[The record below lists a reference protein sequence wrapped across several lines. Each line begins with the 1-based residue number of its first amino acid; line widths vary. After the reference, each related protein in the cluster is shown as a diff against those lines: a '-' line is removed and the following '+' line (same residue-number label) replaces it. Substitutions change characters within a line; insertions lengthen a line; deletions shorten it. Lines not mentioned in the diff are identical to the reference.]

1 MYPGR
6 ERVAREAMPMMVLP
20 KTCKCTDAVNIGKVI
35 GEREA
40 EEGYHKQK
48 VKYWHPLL
56 KSGNI
61 SYSELYLYSTG
72 YMYACTYMAVDITHR
87 PSLYIYHSVLT
98 VYYVHGCGNCT
109 QALPVYTPQ
118 CTHIDV
124 VLVCT

>member
-1 MYPGR
+1 MC
-6 ERVAREAMPMMVLP
+6 VFV
-20 KTCKCTDAVNIGKVI
+20 CAVCVCACVCVCVHVCNIGKVI

-61 SYSELYLYSTG
+61 SYSELYLYFTG
-72 YMYACTYMAVDITHR
+72 CMYVRTWLWRSHTGPPRIPR
-87 PSLYIYHSVLT
+87 
-98 VYYVHGCGNCT
+98 
-109 QALPVYTPQ
+109 

>member
-1 MYPGR
+1 MIYVCMYPSWV
-6 ERVAREAMPMMVLP
+6 RVAREAMLMMVLP
-20 KTCKCTDAVNIGKVI
+20 KTCIYKDAVNIGKVI
-35 GEREA
+35 GGERGA

-61 SYSELYLYSTG
+61 SYSELYLHSTG
-72 YMYACTYMAVDITHR
+72 YTYMAVYITHR

-109 QALPVYTPQ
+109 QALPVY
-118 CTHIDV
+118 HS
-124 VLVCT
+124 VLTLM